1 MSLGKEKFNELVF
14 LDYFESF
21 EFKRKR
27 NEIFNKNY
35 IEKNKVKYKE
45 ATLRFVTGS
54 DCHDWSKY
62 PEENDDFSFTYLK
75 LHVIIC
81 LIKFMGD

>member
-1 MSLGKEKFNELVF
+1 MIAHQKETLSSKKTRNHDVMSLGEEKFDELVF

-35 IEKNKVKYKE
+35 IEKNKEKYKD

-54 DCHDWSKY
+54 DCHIWAKY
-62 PEENDDFSFTYLK
+62 P
-75 LHVIIC
+75 
-81 LIKFMGD
+81 